1 MISSCSSY
9 HIEDY
14 DHEEADTRLENG
26 PGTCIIRTVDTDVVI
41 LIGKFSSF
49 LSLNSSADIWVAF
62 GTGKNFTNYHINVIC
77 QS

>member
-14 DHEEADTRLENG
+14 DHEEEDTRLENG